1 MVRLTVVNITGI
13 LSLYNI
19 KAPLKRWSTSS
30 EKGGQHHR
38 NRWSRWIGIY
48 TNDVASIHTTSKI
61 DLTISEY
68 QNFHSELFLKAME
81 KKGLNPIE
89 YKLS

>member
-48 TNDVASIHTTSKI
+48 NQKKTFKVNLLGGLFKSTGCDQKGKVFEVRKWKKI
-61 DLTISEY
+61 FKE
-68 QNFHSELFLKAME
+68 QNIQLLH
-81 KKGLNPIE
+81 
-89 YKLS
+89 